1 MKLKKK
7 EKKRK
12 EKSSWSFPLF
22 VKEFWLVGGGVVFSL
37 NKMSL
42 LHAYEHE
49 IFAAGT
55 DAFFRAIGFLNRF

>member
-1 MKLKKK
+1 M
-7 EKKRK
+7 R
-12 EKSSWSFPLF
+12 
-22 VKEFWLVGGGVVFSL
+22 VGGGGGGGGGGVVFSL

>member
-1 MKLKKK
+1 M
-7 EKKRK
+7 EFSIVCKR
-12 EKSSWSFPLF
+12 
-22 VKEFWLVGGGVVFSL
+22 VWLVGGCVVFSL

-55 DAFFRAIGFLNRF
+55 DAFFRAIGSSTDFRPG